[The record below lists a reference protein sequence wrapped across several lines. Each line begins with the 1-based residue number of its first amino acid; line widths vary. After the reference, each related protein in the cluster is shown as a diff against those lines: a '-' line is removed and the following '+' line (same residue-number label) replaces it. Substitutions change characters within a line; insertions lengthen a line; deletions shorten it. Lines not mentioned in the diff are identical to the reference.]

1 MEESGGK
8 WVMEH
13 LYKRRRNA
21 AVQTNPVP
29 KPLSNNFSFVK
40 SFFAELYP

>member
-1 MEESGGK
+1 
-8 WVMEH
+8 MEH

-29 KPLSNNFSFVK
+29 KPHIK
-40 SFFAELYP
+40 QFFICQIKYILDYTHKILICQV